1 MNASPQCS
9 YEDSMVHCRV
19 FSRIP
24 GFCWNT
30 EHIYARPGNGEADKT
45 REVEILLTRFSSF
58 VLPGEHSTQ
67 KAFYERMLVG

>member
-1 MNASPQCS
+1 MA
-9 YEDSMVHCRV
+9 HCRV

-30 EHIYARPGNGEADKT
+30 EHIYACPGNGGASKT

-67 KAFYERMLVG
+67 KAFHERMLVG